1 MKFTKFIPMAM
12 AVAFAVTP
20 AFAAN
25 TDTVETTLQLTNPEY
40 FNITELPG
48 AVKTATGTI
57 AENAETGVISLSY
70 TTPMSVTY
78 RVVNNM
84 KDKTFY
90 VKAKAQGAGECNAF
104 GGTAVN
110 AMKLVFANTSSGLVP
125 TDAAIGNAAGASPA
139 VESNANA
146 IAFTFT
152 PGAIVKTQG
161 SIADPTLNGKTELQY
176 VAQPGTFELP
186 YTLGTAPVSGTFSS
200 HDGAGTYQAVITVTD
215 TATP

>member
-1 MKFTKFIPMAM
+1 MKFTKFIPVALALTLA
-12 AVAFAVTP
+12 AVPT
-20 AFAAN
+20 FAAN
-25 TDTVETTLQLTNPEY
+25 TDTVETELQLTNPEY
-40 FNITELPG
+40 FNITELAG
-48 AVKTATGTI
+48 AVKTATGII
-57 AENAETGVISLSY
+57 AENAETGVLSLSY

-104 GGTAVN
+104 GGAAVGS
-110 AMKLVFANTSSGLVP
+110 MKLVFANTASGLVP

-146 IAFTFT
+146 IAFSFT

-161 SIADPTLNGKTELQY
+161 TIADPTLNGNTELVY
-176 VAQPGTFELP
+176 VAQPGTFQLP

-200 HDGAGTYQAVITVTD
+200 HDGAGIYSATIIVTD
-215 TATP
+215 VATP